1 MRLYEGM
8 FLVDPALTSDWPAAE
23 AEINRVLDRAEAK
36 VIGVKNWDERK
47 LAYPINRH
55 KRGLYVLSYFEAE
68 PEKIPGIERD
78 VRLSEKLLRTLLIRR
93 EKMGMEEVEKSLAAE
108 PPRPPSR
115 YEDRAGRWEDRGPR
129 RGPPRPPRE
138 GPPPATNSAGEE
150 KSAPTKDPVETADQ
164 QETKE

>member
-129 RGPPRPPRE
+129 RGPRSPRDE
-138 GPPPATNSAGEE
+138 QAPASGRAGEE
-150 KSAPTKDPVETADQ
+150 KPPPTEDAAKVLDEKSTKD
-164 QETKE
+164 